1 MTAKV
6 VYPTLFLATECQGI
20 LFEIG
25 DKSER
30 MYHNPSKGETLSPT
44 GAPSYGRSVNNTAF
58 IRYYNRGHCRLSRA
72 FFKG

>member
-1 MTAKV
+1 MD
-6 VYPTLFLATECQGI
+6 I

-58 IRYYNRGHCRLSRA
+58 IMCYNRGHCRLSRA